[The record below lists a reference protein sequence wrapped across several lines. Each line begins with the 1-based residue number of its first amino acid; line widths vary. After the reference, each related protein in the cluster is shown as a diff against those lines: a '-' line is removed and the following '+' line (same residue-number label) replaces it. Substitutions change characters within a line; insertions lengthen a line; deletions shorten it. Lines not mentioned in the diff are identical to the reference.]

1 MFGPKE
7 KPRHQRM
14 LESELDRALTRL
26 KTEMPNSED
35 YTKMLSLV
43 ERLHDMLDEDKPE
56 VVSKNTM
63 LVVGG
68 NLLGI
73 IMILKHERL
82 NVITS
87 KALSFVIRTRT

>member
-1 MFGPKE
+1 MFSPKE

-43 ERLHDMLDEDKPE
+43 ERLHELLDKETPD
-56 VVSKNTM
+56 VVSKNT
-63 LVVGG
+63 LLIVGG

-73 IMILKHERL
+73 ILILKHENL

-87 KALSFVIRTRT
+87 RAINFVLRPR

>member
-7 KPRHQRM
+7 KPKHQRM
-14 LESELDRALTRL
+14 LETELDRMLTRL
-26 KTEMPNSED
+26 KTETPTTED
-35 YTKMLSLV
+35 YTKMLGLV
-43 ERLHDMLDEDKPE
+43 ERLHDMMDEEKPD
-56 VVSKNTM
+56 VVSKNT
-63 LVVGG
+63 LLTVSG

-73 IMILKHERL
+73 ILILKHERL

>member
-7 KPRHQRM
+7 KPRHQRA

-26 KTEMPNSED
+26 KTEMPTSED
-35 YTKMLSLV
+35 YEKMLKLV
-43 ERLHDMLDEDKPE
+43 ERLHDMLDEDTPE

-63 LVVGG
+63 LTVGG

-73 IMILKHERL
+73 ILILKHERV

>member
-7 KPRHQRM
+7 KPKYKRE
-14 LESELDRALTRL
+14 LENELNRALTRL
-26 KTEMPNSED
+26 RAEMPNSED
-35 YTKMLSLV
+35 YEKMLKLV
-43 ERLHDMLDEDKPE
+43 ERLHDMMDEETPE
-56 VVSKNTM
+56 VVSKNT
-63 LVVGG
+63 LLTVSG

-73 IMILKHERL
+73 ILILKHERL